1 MRTSWPFE
9 RAISSTSSANRK
21 LFKYVCSA
29 SYSNMYT
36 VYMFIFSQ
44 NGNVKAY
51 MSMSKWT
58 NCLIAVFFF
67 ELQALD
73 KLLHDPK
80 FAEAAKEIG
89 STLTDQITR
98 PLDRAIWW
106 VEHVMRHPTMYAGKS
121 PVHKLHWHQYFL
133 LDVLAVYAL
142 ILYITYQILK
152 FFFILCFC
160 SDSSKEKRD

>member
-1 MRTSWPFE
+1 MICIRYY
-9 RAISSTSSANRK
+9 I
-21 LFKYVCSA
+21 L
-29 SYSNMYT
+29 MYIKT
-36 VYMFIFSQ
+36 
-44 NGNVKAY
+44 
-51 MSMSKWT
+51 
-58 NCLIAVFFF
+58 FF

-89 STLTDQITR
+89 STLNDQITR

-121 PVHKLHWHQYFL
+121 PVHNLYWHQYFL
-133 LDVLAVYAL
+133 LDVLTVYAM

-152 FFFILCFC
+152 FFFFLCFF
-160 SDSSKEKRD
+160 SDSSRVITLDLSKAKKKTKKMIYTGYFSFLLIYHCFHLLCLITK